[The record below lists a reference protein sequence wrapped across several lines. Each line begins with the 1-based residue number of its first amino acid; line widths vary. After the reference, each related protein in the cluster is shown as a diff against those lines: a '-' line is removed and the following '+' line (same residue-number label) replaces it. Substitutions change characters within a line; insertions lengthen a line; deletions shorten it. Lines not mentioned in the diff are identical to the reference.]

1 MEFHKLIPKLI
12 SKNKCIRINK
22 EIKKIMNMNKK
33 DAPPGSKVFSTP
45 MVVKIIRCLSRN
57 KNQKDQWE

>member
-1 MEFHKLIPKLI
+1 MH
-12 SKNKCIRINK
+12 KNKQGN
-22 EIKKIMNMNKK
+22 KKIMNMNKK

-57 KNQKDQWE
+57 KNQKDQWEQD